1 MNKNTLL
8 SLENLTAKVNNV
20 EILRGI
26 NLDIKN
32 GEVHAIMGPNGS
44 GKSTL
49 AKVLTGHP
57 NYEITGGKIIY
68 KGEIINEIPSDQ
80 RAHMGIF
87 LAFQYPIEIPGVSN
101 EEFLRVAYNLKQ
113 KANGLEELNPIEF
126 FQVLH
131 DKLDVVKMDTSFLN
145 RNVNEGFSGG
155 EKKRNEILQ
164 MTVLDSTLS
173 VLDETDSGLDID
185 TLRILS
191 EGINNFKNPTKA
203 IVLITHY
210 KRLLEY
216 IQPDF
221 IHIIKN
227 GKIVKT
233 GDYTLAD
240 LLEKK
245 GYEWLANEED

>member
-8 SLENLTAKVNNV
+8 SLEDLTAKVNNV

-57 NYEITGGKIIY
+57 NYQITGGKIIY
-68 KGEIINEIPSDQ
+68 KGQIINEIPSDQ

-126 FQVLH
+126 FQVLR
-131 DKLDVVKMDTSFLN
+131 DKLDVVKMDASFLN
-145 RNVNEGFSGG
+145 RNINEGFSGG

-164 MTVLDSTLS
+164 MTVLD
-173 VLDETDSGLDID
+173 
-185 TLRILS
+185 
-191 EGINNFKNPTKA
+191 
-203 IVLITHY
+203 
-210 KRLLEY
+210 
-216 IQPDF
+216 
-221 IHIIKN
+221 
-227 GKIVKT
+227 
-233 GDYTLAD
+233 
-240 LLEKK
+240 
-245 GYEWLANEED
+245 

>member
-26 NLDIKN
+26 NLDVKN

-126 FQVLH
+126 FQVLQ

-245 GYEWLANEED
+245 GYEWLANEEY

>member
-68 KGEIINEIPSDQ
+68 KDEIINERPSDQ

-126 FQVLH
+126 FQVLQ

>member
-1 MNKNTLL
+1 
-8 SLENLTAKVNNV
+8 
-20 EILRGI
+20 
-26 NLDIKN
+26 
-32 GEVHAIMGPNGS
+32 
-44 GKSTL
+44 
-49 AKVLTGHP
+49 
-57 NYEITGGKIIY
+57 
-68 KGEIINEIPSDQ
+68 
-80 RAHMGIF
+80 
-87 LAFQYPIEIPGVSN
+87 
-101 EEFLRVAYNLKQ
+101 
-113 KANGLEELNPIEF
+113 
-126 FQVLH
+126 
-131 DKLDVVKMDTSFLN
+131 
-145 RNVNEGFSGG
+145 
-155 EKKRNEILQ
+155 

>member
-1 MNKNTLL
+1 MTDKNSGERKKLSL
-8 SLENLTAKVNNV
+8 SLEGKLSLKNSFNSKLTGSITTNSRSGRNTVQSSCIGWVDFEPSPRPKRGIQSAAEMAASLDISE
-20 EILRGI
+20 EILHNI
-26 NLDIKN
+26 
-32 GEVHAIMGPNGS
+32 A
-44 GKSTL
+44 
-49 AKVLTGHP
+49 
-57 NYEITGGKIIY
+57 
-68 KGEIINEIPSDQ
+68 
-80 RAHMGIF
+80 
-87 LAFQYPIEIPGVSN
+87 VS
-101 EEFLRVAYNLKQ
+101 FLRYLLV
-113 KANGLEELNPIEF
+113 
-126 FQVLH
+126 
-131 DKLDVVKMDTSFLN
+131 
-145 RNVNEGFSGG
+145 
-155 EKKRNEILQ
+155 KKRRYLMPSLTYVKDTWSREPRI
-164 MTVLDSTLS
+164 TSSARGRAYLDKIVANL
-173 VLDETDSGLDID
+173 
-185 TLRILS
+185 LS

>member
-126 FQVLH
+126 FQVLQ

-245 GYEWLANEED
+245 GYEWLANEKD

>member
-20 EILRGI
+20 EILKGI

-57 NYEITGGKIIY
+57 NYEITSGKIIY

-80 RAHMGIF
+80 RSHMGIF

>member
-126 FQVLH
+126 FQVLQ

-233 GDYTLAD
+233 EDYTLAD

-245 GYEWLANEED
+245 GYEWLANEKD

>member
-26 NLDIKN
+26 NLDIKK

-80 RAHMGIF
+80 RSHMGIF

-126 FQVLH
+126 FQVLQ

-203 IVLITHY
+203 IILITHY

-245 GYEWLANEED
+245 GYEWLANEEY

>member
-1 MNKNTLL
+1 
-8 SLENLTAKVNNV
+8 
-20 EILRGI
+20 
-26 NLDIKN
+26 
-32 GEVHAIMGPNGS
+32 MGPNGS

-126 FQVLH
+126 FQVLQ

>member
-26 NLDIKN
+26 NLDVKN

-126 FQVLH
+126 FQVLQ